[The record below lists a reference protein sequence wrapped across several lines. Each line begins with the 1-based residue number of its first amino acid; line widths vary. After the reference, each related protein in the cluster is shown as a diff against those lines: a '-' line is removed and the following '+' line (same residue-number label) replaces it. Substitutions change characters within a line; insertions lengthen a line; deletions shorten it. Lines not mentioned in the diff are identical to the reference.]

1 MLGAFLAGEDKVAP
15 SPVNDSAVKVLVDGH
30 ALRVSH
36 QAEEQKVALYAEA
49 GPGPGGGGP
58 PAHALVEKIGTRF
71 NAELARGEH
80 QSRFGAYDGS
90 R

>member
-15 SPVNDSAVKVLVDGH
+15 SPVNDSAVKVLIDGH

-49 GPGPGGGGP
+49 GPAGGGA